1 MSDYCKVKHNLVVF
15 KVHGGFCD
23 ADTKG
28 GIFDFNLIDNDTAGY
43 KERID
48 SRSVIVKNKKI
59 LILAILMSLYELS
72 SSVKTAY
79 IEHVLDRCIY
89 LERNY
94 YHEMNELPLYAVY
107 YQDSFLHINK

>member
-1 MSDYCKVKHNLVVF
+1 MSDYCNVKHNLVTF
-15 KVHGGFCD
+15 KVLGGYLD
-23 ADTKG
+23 AATKG

-43 KERID
+43 KERIS

-79 IEHVLDRCIY
+79 IEHVIERCIY